1 MKLQKVFLFILILPV
16 TLFFDL
22 ILYALV
28 KTCPSCGNFWQWVE
42 TEGALSFPIVV
53 GLTQY
58 INHIL
63 TTYTSYKSQNVN
75 LKTQKHNSKLKT
87 SL

>member
-1 MKLQKVFLFILILPV
+1 MKLQKVFLFILILPL
-16 TLFFDL
+16 TLFLDL

-28 KTCPSCGNFWQWVE
+28 KTCPSCGSFWQWVE

-58 INHIL
+58 LNNIL
-63 TTYTSYKSQNVN
+63 TTYTPM
-75 LKTQKHNSKLKT
+75 KTQSANHKTQNHNPKPKT
-87 SL
+87 S